1 MVIVIVC
8 SEPIIRVMQ
17 KEGKVFIYYKET
29 LELKMIL
36 VSDINESLLCEVT
49 IGSKKCITGTV
60 YKSPSQN
67 LMT

>member
-8 SEPIIRVMQ
+8 SESIIRVMQ
-17 KEGKVFIYYKET
+17 KEGKVFIYYKKT
-29 LELKMIL
+29 LALKMIL

-49 IGSKKCITGTV
+49 IGSKKCIAGTV